1 MKRQPRGRDAD
12 GGERLRAGAELE
24 LTVERVLPGGVG
36 LAHARGQTIFV
47 ALAAPGDRARVRVES
62 VRARLA
68 FASITEILQPSP
80 ARVEPPCPY
89 FGRCGGCD
97 FQQLSYEAQ
106 LSAKVEI
113 IRDCLRRVAHTEPPA
128 EIEVVPSPEVW
139 RYRARARWQ
148 HDPLRKLLGYYERG
162 THRVVDVAEC
172 PVAAPAVEERLSR
185 LRQALRE
192 GRLPEDAHEF
202 EAVEGDRGVSLAP
215 PFEPEDEGEQAR
227 TIAGERYRFGAGCF
241 FQINHALLEPLVREG
256 LGVAEGKAA
265 GGVAGDT
272 ALDLYSGV
280 GLFTLPLARR
290 FARVVAVEANAA
302 AADYARRNL
311 ADAALTNARVE
322 TDAVGNW
329 LKENAQG
336 PESAQP
342 LRHVDFVLL
351 DPPRAGAD
359 ADAVRA
365 IIALTPRHISYVSC
379 DPATLARDLRAFTEA
394 GYRLASVRAFDMF
407 PQTHH
412 VETVVH
418 LLDDSQPLV

>member
-1 MKRQPRGRDAD
+1 
-12 GGERLRAGAELE
+12 
-24 LTVERVLPGGVG
+24 
-36 LAHARGQTIFV
+36 
-47 ALAAPGDRARVRVES
+47 
-62 VRARLA
+62 
-68 FASITEILQPSP
+68 
-80 ARVEPPCPY
+80 
-89 FGRCGGCD
+89 
-97 FQQLSYEAQ
+97 
-106 LSAKVEI
+106 
-113 IRDCLRRVAHTEPPA
+113 LRR
-128 EIEVVPSPEVW
+128 
-139 RYRARARWQ
+139 
-148 HDPLRKLLGYYERG
+148 LLGYYERG

-202 EAVEGDRGVSLAP
+202 EAVEGDRGVSLTP
-215 PFEPEDEGEQAR
+215 PVEPEDEGEQTR
-227 TIAGERYRFGAGCF
+227 TIAGEHYRFGAGCF
-241 FQINHALLEPLVREG
+241 FQINHALLDALVRAG
-256 LGVAEGKAA
+256 LGEAEGEAAVDAAGDTARDAAGEAA

-311 ADAALTNARVE
+311 AAAALTNARVE
-322 TDAVGNW
+322 TSSVGDW

-336 PESAQP
+336 PESAQH

-365 IIALTPRHISYVSC
+365 IIALAPRHISYVSC
-379 DPATLARDLRAFTEA
+379 DPATLSRDLRAFNEA